1 MTTSKLEDFFTDDIN
16 STPHKMV
23 LYRHARPTDAYLLI
37 TGYDANAIA
46 KPRLE
51 RQKAYARAVESV
63 KSIKDEGKRED
74 ALQELMEPINQP
86 LAMALI
92 SGWSF
97 SKKPTDANKL
107 KLLQQNK
114 GLSDLVIGNS
124 ATEENYY
131 AKK

>member
-1 MTTSKLEDFFTDDIN
+1 MTILKLEDFFTDDIN
-16 STPHKMV
+16 SAPYKMA
-23 LYRHARPTDAYLLI
+23 LYRQGKPTDAYLLV
-37 TGYDANAIA
+37 TGYEANAMA

-51 RQKAYARAVESV
+51 RQKAYGKALDSV
-63 KSIKDEGKRED
+63 KSIKDKSKREE
-74 ALQELMEPINQP
+74 ALQDLMEPINQP

-97 SKKPTDANKL
+97 SKKPTDAGKI

-114 GLSDLVIGNS
+114 GLSDLVIAS
-124 ATEENYY
+124 AFTEANYY

>member
-1 MTTSKLEDFFTDDIN
+1 MTISKLEDFFTDDIN
-16 STPHKMV
+16 SAPYKMV
-23 LYRHARPTDAYLLI
+23 LYRHGKPTDAYLLL
-37 TGYDANAIA
+37 TGYEANAIA
-46 KPRLE
+46 KPRLD
-51 RQKAYARAVESV
+51 RQKAYGRALDSVES
-63 KSIKDEGKRED
+63 IKVEAKREE

-97 SKKPTDANKL
+97 AKKPTDANKL

-114 GLSDLVIGNS
+114 GMSDLVIGNS
-124 ATEENYY
+124 ATEANYY